1 MSKPSDPNRE
11 QTRELQLDI
20 TPEVAQG
27 RYTNFALIS
36 HTANEFIFDFAL
48 SSSLQN
54 ASIVSRVITNPRH
67 AKELMRALAENIRRY
82 ESVYGAI
89 PDGAAQAP
97 AVTTDTTRN

>member
-1 MSKPSDPNRE
+1 MTKPTE

-27 RYTNFALIS
+27 RYTNLALIS
-36 HTANEFIFDFAL
+36 HTPNEFIFDFAL

-82 ESVYGAI
+82 ESSYGII
-89 PDGAAQAP
+89 PDSAPQAP